1 MRIRRAVL
9 GTDTSM
15 SFLSVKFVNFSMN
28 GLVISPGVRT
38 ASGPTLV
45 GCQQEITLRVK
56 NNSPF
61 ESLILDLTI
70 GVSER
75 LE

>member
-1 MRIRRAVL
+1 
-9 GTDTSM
+9 M
-15 SFLSVKFVNFSMN
+15 SFLSVRFVNFSMK
-28 GLVISPGVRT
+28 GLVISAGVRI

-45 GCQQEITLRVK
+45 GCQYQSTSRVE

-61 ESLILDLTI
+61 ESLILDLAI
-70 GVSER
+70 GIRKR

>member
-1 MRIRRAVL
+1 M
-9 GTDTSM
+9 
-15 SFLSVKFVNFSMN
+15 K

-45 GCQQEITLRVK
+45 GCQQKIIPRVK
-56 NNSPF
+56 NTSPF
-61 ESLILDLTI
+61 ESLILDLAI